1 MPSQNRS
8 WAATAYYSP
17 NKQRKNLKVLT
28 SACVTKINFSPGLEA
43 DTLDFIA
50 EDGQSYTT
58 KKVRKEIIL
67 STGSYQTPQL
77 LELSGIGDQT
87 ILKPLG
93 IKTLLQNA
101 AVGSNL
107 QDHLLVPLSFEA
119 ADGEPTLDIF
129 GRDPKAFEAAVEQ
142 AAVNHTGILATGAP
156 EAYLSIEQVL
166 KILNANSLP
175 QGLNGAA
182 GSRLLTSSTMSKAD
196 KLTIAKTLSPHE
208 ASYQLVFIPGGT
220 TPSNS
225 SFPPALLSSNPVL
238 APGNYVTIIVV
249 LTHPFSRGTVHITSP
264 NITDKPVVDPNYLA
278 DPKDL
283 AVISAGVLAA
293 QELATKPPL
302 SKFLKN
308 GGKVLEPGFPASIT
322 PKNVADMVESSFSSE
337 YHPIGTT
344 AMLPRGEG
352 GVVDERF
359 RVYGTKKLRV
369 VDAGVFPLHVRGN
382 IQSLV
387 YAVAERAAD
396 MIKEDGHSGS
406 A

>member
-1 MPSQNRS
+1 M
-8 WAATAYYSP
+8 
-17 NKQRKNLKVLT
+17 
-28 SACVTKINFSPGLEA
+28 
-43 DTLDFIA
+43 
-50 EDGQSYTT
+50 
-58 KKVRKEIIL
+58 
-67 STGSYQTPQL
+67 
-77 LELSGIGDQT
+77 
-87 ILKPLG
+87 KP
-93 IKTLLQNA
+93 
-101 AVGSNL
+101 
-107 QDHLLVPLSFEA
+107 H
-119 ADGEPTLDIF
+119 
-129 GRDPKAFEAAVEQ
+129 
-142 AAVNHTGILATGAP
+142 
-156 EAYLSIEQVL
+156 
-166 KILNANSLP
+166 
-175 QGLNGAA
+175 
-182 GSRLLTSSTMSKAD
+182 TSSSS
-196 KLTIAKTLSPHE
+196 SP
-208 ASYQLVFIPGGT
+208 AAPPPQIV
-220 TPSNS
+220 PSLL
-225 SFPPALLSSNPVL
+225 ALLSSNPAL

-283 AVISAGVLAA
+283 AIISAGVLAA

-308 GGKVLEPGFPASIT
+308 GGKVFEPGFPASIT
-322 PKNVADMVESSFSSE
+322 PKNVADMVKGSFSSE